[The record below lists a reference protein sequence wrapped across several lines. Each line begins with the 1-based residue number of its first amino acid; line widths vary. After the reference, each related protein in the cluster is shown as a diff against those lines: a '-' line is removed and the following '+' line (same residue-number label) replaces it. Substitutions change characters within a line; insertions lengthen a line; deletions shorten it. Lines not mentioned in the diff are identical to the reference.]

1 MTMPVLTGA
10 YRKRVIETELK
21 KSYTLLNQLIRRSE
35 ADNES
40 AVLWGWENTL
50 NSEQTNQ
57 FFDKYFAPYL
67 KITDR
72 KESYGNNRWYSVYS
86 SAGEGPSWAYN
97 NVNNAD
103 WVRLAD
109 GSVILLGL
117 WGREDILY
125 GSWSVIVPSAVRNS
139 HLVSGRDIFAF
150 AININNDKSSVTV
163 FPNSY
168 RDWTCDSLE
177 QNRQSFINK
186 CRAVDYSGAGIYPEH
201 YCTMLI
207 YCNNWKIP
215 DDYPVKI

>member
-1 MTMPVLTGA
+1 MTLPALTGA
-10 YRKRVIETELK
+10 YRRRVIETELQ

-40 AVLWGWENTL
+40 AVTWDWEITND
-50 NSEQTNQ
+50 SEKTNQ

-67 KITDR
+67 KIVDR
-72 KESYGNNRWYSVYS
+72 KRAYGDKRWYSVYS
-86 SAGEGPSWAYN
+86 SIGEGPSWNYN
-97 NVNNAD
+97 NVNNGD

-109 GSVILLGL
+109 GRAVLLSM
-117 WGREDILY
+117 WGREDVHY
-125 GSWSVIVPSAVRNS
+125 GTWSVVVSSAVRNS
-139 HLVSGRDIFAF
+139 HLVSGRDVFAF

-186 CRAVDYSGAGIYPEH
+186 CRAVDNSGAGIYPEH